1 MTATTTSQPQNGP
14 VDVAA
19 RRLYHAE
26 LALHDAHT
34 THEDVWIAAAADR
47 LHEAIEAYLAVKAVK
62 RG

>member
-1 MTATTTSQPQNGP
+1 MTATTISQPPNGP

-19 RRLYHAE
+19 RRLYCAE

-34 THEDVWIAAAADR
+34 SHEDAWIAAAADR
-47 LHEAIEAYLAVKAVK
+47 LHEAIEAYLALK